1 MVTQLGRYTIE
12 SLVGQGG
19 QGTTYRV
26 KHPFIPGKS
35 LALKC
40 FKDEQ
45 VYQREKE
52 SLKVLHDLHLTQLP
66 RLTDAFSVSEGHCL
80 VMTLFSDLKKPALP
94 MNWRQVLTLVQ
105 ELAFVFGQI
114 HGVGL
119 LYLDLKPENVLFS
132 GTGGLHLI
140 DFGSSLPIQQAI
152 SNGVGTPGFAA
163 PEQLRAGQPV
173 GTFTDVYALGALAHF
188 WLAKEVHV
196 AGQGRSVFPE
206 PLPAGF
212 QSMLLGMLNPQGSQR
227 HPLEKI
233 LSLQETQLAQE
244 MVLCLRC
251 NQENLRT
258 AEKCWSCKQSL
269 NFTPSA
275 PKINVPMILPPMHI
289 PTPAGNTALVLQ
301 ELSKPARTRDLDLR
315 ALRLQAEAIS
325 KLPSFE
331 TLLAPE
337 RLKHR
342 LELFP
347 HQLHAVERALR
358 EMRGQ
363 VMLADEVGLG
373 KTIEAGV
380 ILKELHIRK
389 LVKKALIVVPAHLV
403 DQWVSEMQE
412 KLELPFEAFSKDTAH
427 RDLLVMS
434 FAQKPSWSKLQVD
447 LLIVDEMHN
456 LLRKNGQPR
465 KVYENL
471 ASIPRKYTLLLSA
484 TPIRKDVEELYHL
497 INFIQPNF
505 FLSYNDFHSRV
516 RNKKDLKVVLQELMI
531 HNRRHEIKSSYQN
544 VLPPDRQMHTLSIR
558 MDSQEEALQNRLLQ
572 MIRSGDILSKEL
584 SRAFSSL
591 GSRLELARMYRVSH
605 QARSSKKLETLDAL
619 LKNIGKQVVVFARE
633 ASTVHF
639 LNRELRQR
647 GHQTIEFAPGLSRK
661 EKAERFYQ
669 FKRNPRGI
677 LVSTDAAAE
686 GRNLQFSHH
695 LVHFDLPWNPLQM
708 EQRMGRIDRLGQKE
722 IPHIYT
728 LLYEEDF
735 EELVYNSVFKNGL
748 GMFDLII
755 GELASVL
762 QDFEFQGETDKTLDQ
777 ILAHLWKISPDVRS
791 LNGNLNLL
799 SAQLRQARQ
808 EFDQDKKVQKRFDIG
823 EELF

>member
-1 MVTQLGRYTIE
+1 MITQLGRYTID
-12 SLVGQGG
+12 SLIGQGG
-19 QGTTYRV
+19 QARVYRV
-26 KHPFIPGKS
+26 KHPFIPGKF

-40 FKDEQ
+40 HQNQNTFEQ
-45 VYQREKE
+45 ERDH
-52 SLKVLHDLHLTQLP
+52 LLALDPLHLTQVPSLI
-66 RLTDAFSVSEGHCL
+66 DAFSLPEGHCL
-80 VMTLFSDLKKPALP
+80 VMTLFADLTSPALP
-94 MNWRQVLTLVQ
+94 MNWRQTLSLMQ
-105 ELAFVFGQI
+105 ELG
-114 HGVGL
+114 GVVRQLHQAGV

-132 GTGGLHLI
+132 RSGGVHLI
-140 DFGSSLPIQQAI
+140 DYGNSQRTSHAI
-152 SNGVGTPGFAA
+152 STGIGTPGFAA
-163 PEQLRAGQPV
+163 PEQLRAGQQV
-173 GTFTDVYALGALAHF
+173 GAFTDTYALGALGRY
-188 WLAKEVHV
+188 WLTGEVHV
-196 AGQGRSVFPE
+196 PGQEVHFRE
-206 PLPAGF
+206 PLPSGF
-212 QSMLLGMLNPQGSQR
+212 KSVLLGMLHPQAQQR
-227 HPLEKI
+227 HTLD
-233 LSLQETQLAQE
+233 LLLNLQESQLAQE
-244 MVLCLRC
+244 MVRC
-251 NQENLRT
+251 QRCHRENPRN
-258 AEKCWSCKQSL
+258 AERCHHCSQIL
-269 NFTPSA
+269 TDTPSA

-289 PTPAGNTALVLQ
+289 PAPAGNTALVLQ

-315 ALRLQAEAIS
+315 SLRLQAEAIS

-342 LELFP
+342 LELYP

-389 LVKKALIVVPAHLV
+389 LVKKVVIVVPAHLV

-412 KLELPFEAFSKDTAH
+412 KLELPFEAYSRETAH
-427 RDLLVMS
+427 KDLLVMS
-434 FAQKPSWSKLQVD
+434 FFQKPNFSKLNVD
-447 LLIVDEMHN
+447 ALIIDEMHN
-456 LLRKNGQPR
+456 LLRKDGQPR

-471 ASIPRKYTLLLSA
+471 AGVPRKYTMLLSA
-484 TPIRKDVEELYHL
+484 TPIRKDVRELYHL

-505 FLSYNDFHSRV
+505 FLSFNDFFSRV

-544 VLPPDRQMHTLSIR
+544 VLPPDRQMHTLSVR
-558 MDSQEEALQNRLLQ
+558 MDPQEENLQNQLLHL
-572 MIRSGDILSKEL
+572 IRTGRIPARELSK
-584 SRAFSSL
+584 AFSSL
-591 GSRLELARMYRVSH
+591 GSRLELARTYGVPH
-605 QARSSKKLETLDAL
+605 QATTSKKLEALDGL
-619 LKNIGKQVVVFARE
+619 LKSIGKQVVVFTRE

-639 LNRELRQR
+639 LARELRHK
-647 GHQTIEFAPGLSRK
+647 GHHVIEFAPGLSRK
-661 EKAERFYQ
+661 EKAERFYH
-669 FKRNPRGI
+669 FRRTPKGI

-735 EELVYNSVFKNGL
+735 EELIYNSVFKNGL

-762 QDFEFQGETDKTLDQ
+762 QDFEFQGEKDRTIDQ
-777 ILAHLWKISPDVRS
+777 ILTNLWKTSPDVRS
-791 LNGNLNLL
+791 LNRNLGLL
-799 SAQLRQARQ
+799 SAELRKARQ
-808 EFDQDKKVQKRFDIG
+808 EFDQDRKTQKHFDIG